1 MTIRTAVPGDMDGLL
16 AEDRWISPQELRR
29 KISAGHVLV
38 LEAEGAPA
46 GFLRYGL
53 FWDNTPF
60 MNMLRIKASRR
71 GQGCGTRPVTHWEQ
85 EMKRQ
90 GYRGVRATTAASET
104 AQLFYQ
110 KLGYTPVGS
119 FTPPG
124 EPLEL
129 IFFKAL

>member
-1 MTIRTAVPGDMDGLL
+1 
-16 AEDRWISPQELRR
+16 
-29 KISAGHVLV
+29 
-38 LEAEGAPA
+38 
-46 GFLRYGL
+46 
-53 FWDNTPF
+53 
-60 MNMLRIKASRR
+60 
-71 GQGCGTRPVTHWEQ
+71 
-85 EMKRQ
+85 MKRQ